1 MTTAE
6 INLLQDRFEEVESSI
21 EELALEGRLEE
32 KDRLEIKRIV
42 EALLFSA
49 TEPISLKKLREVVSD
64 HLPIPNRSL
73 HTLLGE
79 MKEEYQRERRG
90 FQIDEVAGG
99 YLLRTHREYAHYIHR
114 LHVGRRGERL
124 SQAATE
130 VLAIIAYRQPITRS
144 EIDQLRGVDSSGAIQ
159 SLVERGVVEVKGRS
173 EKVGKPPLYGTT
185 SKFLHHFGL
194 RKLSELPS
202 L

>member
-6 INLLQDRFEEVESSI
+6 VNLLQDRLEEVESSI
-21 EELALEGRLEE
+21 EEFSLEE
-32 KDRLEIKRIV
+32 RDRFEIKRIV

-49 TEPISLKKLREVVSD
+49 TEPIPLKKLREVISD
-64 HLPIPNRSL
+64 HLPIPTRSL
-73 HTLLGE
+73 HTLLSE

-99 YLLRTHREYAHYIHR
+99 YLLRTHRDYSPYVHR

-159 SLVERGVVEVKGRS
+159 SLIERGVVEVKGRS